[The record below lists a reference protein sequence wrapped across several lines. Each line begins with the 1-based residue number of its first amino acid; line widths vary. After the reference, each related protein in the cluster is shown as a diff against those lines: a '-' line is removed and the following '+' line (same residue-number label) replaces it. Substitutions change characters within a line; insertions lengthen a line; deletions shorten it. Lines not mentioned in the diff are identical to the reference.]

1 MKRAASVRPEPGSN
15 SPSRSLSPRP
25 ANRHRCERIG
35 EPPSRGHSPRS
46 GDSTTRSSRRT
57 GRMRSRAELRV
68 TTGRSHR
75 PASRL
80 GRPTA
85 AMHWLF
91 MASLFRC
98 QGAVREAVPGSRHG
112 RVGMSSLCWGPPT
125 PLAPSRLRAGG
136 LPGGLP
142 FQAPSRCSEEQPG
155 GGLGILWVLAPR
167 VNAEARNS
175 GLCWMLASIRP

>member
-1 MKRAASVRPEPGSN
+1 
-15 SPSRSLSPRP
+15 
-25 ANRHRCERIG
+25 
-35 EPPSRGHSPRS
+35 
-46 GDSTTRSSRRT
+46 
-57 GRMRSRAELRV
+57 MRSRAELRV
-68 TTGRSHR
+68 TTGRSPR
-75 PASRL
+75 PASKV

-112 RVGMSSLCWGPPT
+112 RVGMTSLCWGPPT

-142 FQAPSRCSEEQPG
+142 FQVPPSGCPMGSPVADWG
-155 GGLGILWVLAPR
+155 SYGPR
-167 VNAEARNS
+167 GPVSTRSTISPMRGRARR
-175 GLCWMLASIRP
+175 GPRRVRPPPPP